1 MIGMDLQTE
10 KLNLVQRLLSVQ
22 KESLI
27 EKISALLDKE
37 MTVGYT
43 VDGKPLTKS
52 MYDKR
57 LLKAEEQIAKGNF
70 ISQEDL
76 EKESENW

>member
-1 MIGMDLQTE
+1 MALQAE
-10 KLNLVQRLLSVQ
+10 KLDLVQRLLGVQ
-22 KESLI
+22 KASLI

-52 MYDKR
+52 AYDKR
-57 LLKAEEQIAKGNF
+57 LQKAEQQISKGQF
-70 ISQEDL
+70 ISQNDL
-76 EKESENW
+76 ESESENW

>member
-1 MIGMDLQTE
+1 MDLQAE
-10 KLNLVQRLLSVQ
+10 KLNLVQKLLSVQ
-22 KESLI
+22 KASLI

-43 VDGKPLTKS
+43 VDGKPLTKA

-57 LLKAEEQIAKGNF
+57 LQKAEEQIVKGNF